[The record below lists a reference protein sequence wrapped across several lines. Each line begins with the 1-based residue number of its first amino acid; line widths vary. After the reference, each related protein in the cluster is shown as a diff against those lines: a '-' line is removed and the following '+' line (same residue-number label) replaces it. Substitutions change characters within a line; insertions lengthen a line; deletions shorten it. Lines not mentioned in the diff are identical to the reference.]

1 MRKTNRIFE
10 VQCNFHKTL
19 LFMIDR
25 CRDVSTGATG
35 ATEVA
40 PKFSDTLTLSPP
52 GGGQFLSTI
61 AEVASE
67 FSVPLRPCD
76 DNRNSI
82 FQTSEV
88 L

>member
-40 PKFSDTLTLSPP
+40 PKFSDTLTLSP
-52 GGGQFLSTI
+52 QFLSTI